1 MDERTEEGESFHYE
15 GGIISFVEYLNKNRA
30 ALFSPPIYISGE
42 KGTSSMEVALQYNDS
57 YVEGVYSFANNID
70 THEGGTHL
78 RI

>member
-1 MDERTEEGESFHYE
+1 M
-15 GGIISFVEYLNKNRA
+15 EYLNKNRA

-42 KGTSSMEVALQYNDS
+42 KGTNSMEVALQYNDS

-78 RI
+78 SGLGLPLQSAQ